1 MILTS
6 EFQTQLADLAGKPWF
21 YGVLAA
27 VIVILIMLFIRSR
40 RKANLE
46 SQISDFEIKL
56 NSLRSVPLPFKV
68 TKALALARVNKDID
82 EAFRECQDSFEEVQT
97 NIKKLQEMLGDSDEF
112 MQLRKYRMAYDNNNE
127 ISKLLNKTTVT
138 VNQLDAKLNTILE
151 KEDIQ
156 RSKITELKDVYH
168 GIKMNINDNP
178 DKYLFCWEA
187 LDKRISN
194 IDHLFSEFESIM
206 LSNDFDKA
214 TEKTNEIRAAINKLN
229 ETVVSIPELI
239 AVSKG
244 EIPSMV
250 EEVQN
255 SYAMVKK
262 QGAYLDHL
270 EVGKNLSFI
279 NDSLQEDLRRIKLCE
294 IDGVNDHLLDCEKR
308 LNQIKGQIEKEQKS
322 YEELL
327 KVKETTSDNMKAL
340 VERIENINSNY
351 EELTSRYGLQT
362 HADGLK
368 EVSEKAASLN
378 EQCHILMNNIQENR
392 NPASTTL
399 LNLSQLNTEITVCM
413 NNVNKLTETVT
424 TATEDEKEAREQL
437 TKLSIVLNAVQS
449 KIRNNRIPSISN
461 DYNDDI
467 VKSQEYL
474 DKLEALLAENPINV
488 TLVNSMKTTA
498 VDLIYGLYEKVNRI
512 LGTAIMAENAIVIG
526 NMYRST
532 YPDIDSELTRSELA
546 YRNGEYTQAL
556 TIAMNTL
563 KKVHPETVS
572 DLLEGNKR

>member
-1 MILTS
+1 MFVTNDV
-6 EFQTQLADLAGKPWF
+6 QTQLSDLAGTPGF
-21 YGVLAA
+21 YIVLAA
-27 VIVILIMLFIRSR
+27 AIILLILLFAR
-40 RKANLE
+40 RNRKNKLE
-46 SQISDFEIKL
+46 KQIEDFEIRL

-68 TKALALARVNKDID
+68 TKALALARINKDID
-82 EAFRECQDSFEEVQT
+82 EAFRSCQDSFEEVQT
-97 NIKKLQEMLGDSDEF
+97 NIKKLQDMISDSDEY
-112 MQLRKYRMAYDNNNE
+112 MQLRKYGMAASNNAE
-127 ISKLLNKTTVT
+127 ISRLLDSTTST
-138 VNQLDAKLNTILE
+138 VDELDGKLNTILE
-151 KEDIQ
+151 KEDQQ

-168 GIKMNINDNP
+168 GIKQSINENP
-178 DKYLFCWEA
+178 DRYLFCWEA
-187 LDKRISN
+187 LDKRIN
-194 IDHLFSEFESIM
+194 GIDHLFSEFESIM

-239 AVSKG
+239 VVSKG